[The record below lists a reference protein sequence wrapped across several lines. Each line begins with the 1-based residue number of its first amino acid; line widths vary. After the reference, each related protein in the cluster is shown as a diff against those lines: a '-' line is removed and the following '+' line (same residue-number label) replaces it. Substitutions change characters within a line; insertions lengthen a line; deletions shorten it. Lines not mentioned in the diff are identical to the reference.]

1 MTYRPVRI
9 DAPAIRQKPPFRIV
23 GDISRF
29 PSEDFVEMYLN
40 RDWCSA
46 EIVGDLFPNILLLE
60 AFAQAAAT
68 LSALRCDG
76 GIGYVTRI
84 ADGAF
89 LVQRYFPPGVVV
101 CARWLGQTGNASSY
115 ECHARQ
121 DGKVIALARLETM
134 RAES

>member
-1 MTYRPVRI
+1 MNRHPVRI
-9 DAPAIRQKPPFRIV
+9 CAPAIRQKPPFRIV
-23 GDISRF
+23 GDLSRF
-29 PSEDFVEMYLN
+29 PCEDHVEMHLSE
-40 RDWCSA
+40 DWCSA

-84 ADGAF
+84 ADCAF
-89 LVQRYFPPGVVV
+89 LARRYSAAAVVV
-101 CARWLGQTGNASSY
+101 CARLLRQTGRSSSY
-115 ECHARQ
+115 DCHARQ
-121 DGKVIALARLETM
+121 AGQVIAVARLETI